1 MRPPPKK
8 PGMDYRL
15 CKSGRLERTSG
26 KTWEPVKQFNSY
38 KGSTAE
44 QPMQLLLAPTGD
56 IYFDRIEFQK
66 RTHRK
71 MQLLAE
77 GTKAELW
84 PLFLTYSKMME
95 GAAHG

>member
-1 MRPPPKK
+1 
-8 PGMDYRL
+8 
-15 CKSGRLERTSG
+15 
-26 KTWEPVKQFNSY
+26 
-38 KGSTAE
+38 
-44 QPMQLLLAPTGD
+44 MQLLLAPTGD